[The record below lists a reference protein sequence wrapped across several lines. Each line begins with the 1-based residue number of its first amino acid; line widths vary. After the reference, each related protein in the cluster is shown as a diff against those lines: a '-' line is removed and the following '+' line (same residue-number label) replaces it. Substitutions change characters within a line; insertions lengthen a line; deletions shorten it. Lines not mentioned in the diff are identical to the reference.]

1 MNKIVTTVLCAAM
14 AVCNTINAQEIMKE
28 NKSFA
33 ETDMSAFRS
42 HNGNPWGLVYAGA
55 ITENKAGAVNIHPI
69 TYELNGLKIVANV
82 YTPADY
88 DGTKKIF
95 PLLSWRTPTVA

>member
-42 HNGNPWGLVYAGA
+42 HNGNPWGLVLSL
-55 ITENKAGAVNIHPI
+55 IHI
-69 TYELNGLKIVANV
+69 
-82 YTPADY
+82 
-88 DGTKKIF
+88 
-95 PLLSWRTPTVA
+95 

>member
-88 DGTKKIF
+88 DGTKKF

>member
-42 HNGNPWGLVYAGA
+42 HNGNPWGWFM
-55 ITENKAGAVNIHPI
+55 
-69 TYELNGLKIVANV
+69 
-82 YTPADY
+82 PAPLRK
-88 DGTKKIF
+88 TKQEQ
-95 PLLSWRTPTVA
+95 

>member
-33 ETDMSAFRS
+33 ENRYVGFQK
-42 HNGNPWGLVYAGA
+42 P
-55 ITENKAGAVNIHPI
+55 
-69 TYELNGLKIVANV
+69 
-82 YTPADY
+82 
-88 DGTKKIF
+88 
-95 PLLSWRTPTVA
+95 